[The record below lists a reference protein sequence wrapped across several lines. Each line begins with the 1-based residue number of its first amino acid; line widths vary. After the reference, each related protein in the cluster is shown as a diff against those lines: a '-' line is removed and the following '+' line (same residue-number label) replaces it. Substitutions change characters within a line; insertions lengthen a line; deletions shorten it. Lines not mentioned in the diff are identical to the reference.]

1 MVESLDVIIE
11 WCIKKQ
17 EQDVDVRV
25 VRQYLPK
32 ILEFLLKAQSAYM
45 TYKLQKKPEPDNII
59 AEKKKVWKVIKN
71 LTKLSDNQDIEFFDV
86 EIANLVDN
94 NFGDIVEQYEASL
107 REHGDGGAEYDQVKL
122 QGVKDG
128 PQIHQKDKDDKEEI
142 FVPWKEPEPGTEEY
156 EKQ

>member
-1 MVESLDVIIE
+1 
-11 WCIKKQ
+11 
-17 EQDVDVRV
+17 
-25 VRQYLPK
+25 
-32 ILEFLLKAQSAYM
+32 
-45 TYKLQKKPEPDNII
+45 
-59 AEKKKVWKVIKN
+59 

-128 PQIHQKDKDDKEEI
+128 P
-142 FVPWKEPEPGTEEY
+142 
-156 EKQ
+156 